1 METNKARE
9 MPGARPHGPT
19 MDSYVVIWGALVLL
33 TATTVAV
40 AGFNLQKIAI
50 IVCLSIAAIKST
62 LVLFF
67 FMHLRYERRLV
78 IKLLVPIAIT
88 TLAIFIGLTFS
99 DVITR

>member
-1 METNKARE
+1 MPLVRSRE
-9 MPGARPHGPT
+9 PT
-19 MDSYVVIWGALVLL
+19 MGSYAAIWGALVVL

-50 IVCLSIAAIKST
+50 IVCLGIAAVKST

-78 IKLLVPIAIT
+78 IKLLVPIAIA

>member
-1 METNKARE
+1 MDANEARE
-9 MPGARPHGPT
+9 IWDTPPHGPG
-19 MDSYVVIWGALVLL
+19 MRIYMAVWGALIVL

-50 IVCLSIAAIKST
+50 MVCLSIAAIKST
-62 LVLFF
+62 LVLFY
-67 FMHLRYERRLV
+67 FMHLRYERRLI
-78 IKLLVPIAIT
+78 IKLLVPIAMA

>member
-1 METNKARE
+1 
-9 MPGARPHGPT
+9 MPNAGPQGPG
-19 MDSYVVIWGALVLL
+19 MRSYVLVWGALILL

-40 AGFNLQKIAI
+40 AGFNFQKIAI
-50 IVCLSIAAIKST
+50 IVCLGIAAIKST

-67 FMHLRYERRLV
+67 FMHLRYERRLI
-78 IKLLVPIAIT
+78 IKLLMPIAIA